1 VPTGWR
7 MPLHDRG
14 WPQPRAGLSPERSPA
29 QHASPVERDEE
40 PAGQW
45 ALPLD
50 LEEAALNIYER
61 LLQELDTPRLARM
74 QPSEAEEAVREAAR
88 REVEALLPDLPS
100 PTREQVVRRISWEV
114 LGLGPLEPLLSDPEI
129 TEIMVNAPDLVF
141 IERGGKLRRVP
152 VRFRDAAHI
161 MRIVQRILAP
171 LGRHVDEAS
180 PMVDARL
187 PDGSRVNIIVPPLC
201 PRSPVIT
208 IRRFRERQFSLE
220 ELVALGSM
228 PAALAE
234 FLAAAVRAR
243 ANILISGGTGSGKT
257 TMLSA
262 LAAHIPEEERIITIE
277 DPIELRLHREHV
289 IQLEARPPGIEGRGE
304 VTQRDLLRNAL
315 RMRPDRIIVGEVRG
329 PEAFD
334 MLNAMNTGH
343 EGSLSTIHA
352 NSVEDAL
359 HRLENMVLMAGFDL
373 PLRAV
378 REQVASALHLVVQVA
393 RLADG
398 RRRVVQVMEVLGMEG
413 DQVSRQEMYR
423 WRQTGV
429 DASGRILGH
438 DEVAPL
444 RPRLAERLEA
454 AGLGSAVSALMAMAE
469 EVEAWR

>member
-1 VPTGWR
+1 
-7 MPLHDRG
+7 
-14 WPQPRAGLSPERSPA
+14 
-29 QHASPVERDEE
+29 
-40 PAGQW
+40 
-45 ALPLD
+45 
-50 LEEAALNIYER
+50 
-61 LLQELDTPRLARM
+61 
-74 QPSEAEEAVREAAR
+74 
-88 REVEALLPDLPS
+88 
-100 PTREQVVRRISWEV
+100 
-114 LGLGPLEPLLSDPEI
+114 
-129 TEIMVNAPDLVF
+129 
-141 IERGGKLRRVP
+141 
-152 VRFRDAAHI
+152 

-208 IRRFRERQFSLE
+208 IRRFRERRFSLE

-228 PAALAE
+228 PAALAQ
-234 FLAAAVRAR
+234 FLAAAVRAK

-413 DQVSRQEMYR
+413 DQVSRQEIYR

-454 AGLGSAVSALMAMAE
+454 AGLGNAVSALMAMAE

>member
-1 VPTGWR
+1 MPTGWR
-7 MPLHDRG
+7 MPLPHRDRL
-14 WPQPRAGLSPERSPA
+14 PPRATLGPERMPA
-29 QHASPVERDEE
+29 YRLPPGEADEGHE
-40 PAGQW
+40 W
-45 ALPLD
+45 ALPPD
-50 LEEAALNIYER
+50 LEEAALNAYER

-74 QPSEAEEAVREAAR
+74 QPSEAEEAVRQAAR
-88 REVEALLPDLPS
+88 REVEALLPDLPP
-100 PTREQVVRRISWEV
+100 PTREEVVRRICWEV
-114 LGLGPLEPLLSDPEI
+114 LGLGPLEPLLSDPDI
-129 TEIMVNAPDLVF
+129 SEIMVNAHDEVY
-141 IERGGKLRRVP
+141 IERGGRLRHVP
-152 VRFRDAAHI
+152 VRFKDAAHI
-161 MRIVQRILAP
+161 MRIAQRILAP

-208 IRRFRERQFSLE
+208 IRRFRAERFSLDD
-220 ELVALGSM
+220 LVALGSL
-228 PAALAE
+228 PPALAQ

-257 TMLSA
+257 TLLAA

-277 DPIELRLHREHV
+277 DPIELRLRGHV
-289 IQLEARPPGIEGRGE
+289 LQLEARPPGIEGRGE

-413 DQVSRQEMYR
+413 EQVSRQELYR

-429 DASGRILGH
+429 DASGRVLGE

-454 AGLGSAVSALMAMAE
+454 AGLGEAVSALMAMQE
-469 EVEAWR
+469 GVGTWR

>member
-1 VPTGWR
+1 
-7 MPLHDRG
+7 
-14 WPQPRAGLSPERSPA
+14 
-29 QHASPVERDEE
+29 
-40 PAGQW
+40 
-45 ALPLD
+45 
-50 LEEAALNIYER
+50 
-61 LLQELDTPRLARM
+61 
-74 QPSEAEEAVREAAR
+74 
-88 REVEALLPDLPS
+88 
-100 PTREQVVRRISWEV
+100 V

-187 PDGSRVNIIVPPLC
+187 PDGSRVNIIVPPVC

-208 IRRFRERQFSLE
+208 IRRFREKRFSLE

-228 PAALAE
+228 PAALAQ

-334 MLNAMNTGH
+334 MLNAMNTG
-343 EGSLSTIHA
+343 GF
-352 NSVEDAL
+352 VE
-359 HRLENMVLMAGFDL
+359 MW
-373 PLRAV
+373 P
-378 REQVASALHLVVQVA
+378 AS
-393 RLADG
+393 
-398 RRRVVQVMEVLGMEG
+398 
-413 DQVSRQEMYR
+413 
-423 WRQTGV
+423 
-429 DASGRILGH
+429 
-438 DEVAPL
+438 P
-444 RPRLAERLEA
+444 
-454 AGLGSAVSALMAMAE
+454 
-469 EVEAWR
+469 

>member
-1 VPTGWR
+1 MEG
-7 MPLHDRG
+7 
-14 WPQPRAGLSPERSPA
+14 PQ
-29 QHASPVERDEE
+29 
-40 PAGQW
+40 
-45 ALPLD
+45 
-50 LEEAALNIYER
+50 
-61 LLQELDTPRLARM
+61 
-74 QPSEAEEAVREAAR
+74 AEEVVRTLAAR
-88 REVEALLPDLPS
+88 ELSALAPDLPS
-100 PTREQVVRRISWEV
+100 SLRERLLDRICWEA
-114 LGLGPLEPLLSDPEI
+114 LGLGPLEPLLSDPEV
-129 TEIMVNAPDLVF
+129 TEVMVNAPDEVF
-141 IERGGKLRRVP
+141 VERDGRLLRTS
-152 VRFRDAAHI
+152 VRFRDGAHI
-161 MRIVQRILAP
+161 MRIAQRILAP

-201 PRSPVIT
+201 PRSPAIT
-208 IRRFRERQFSLE
+208 IRRFRAERFSLDD
-220 ELVALGSM
+220 LVAIGSM
-228 PAALAE
+228 PREVAA

-257 TMLSA
+257 TLLGA
-262 LAAHIPEEERIITIE
+262 LASHIPAGERVITIE
-277 DPIELRLHREHV
+277 DPIELRLKREHV
-289 IQLEARPPGIEGRGE
+289 LQLEARPPGIEGRGE

-398 RRRVVQVMEVLGMEG
+398 RRRLVQLMEVIGMEG
-413 DQVSRQEMYR
+413 DQVSRQELYR
-423 WRQTGV
+423 WQQIGV
-429 DASGRILGH
+429 EPSGQVIGR
-438 DEVAPL
+438 DQVAPL
-444 RPRLAERLEA
+444 RPRLADRLEA
-454 AGLGSAVSALMAMAE
+454 AGQGETVAALMALAG
-469 EVEAWR
+469 EVAPWR